1 MKKSMLYLLLI
12 LGISSCDSVTSKL
25 EEKQRLL
32 DGKLNQLDSA
42 LNAEVKRVSELD
54 TLISKEKATLDSL
67 LNLERRLLLKP

>member
-1 MKKSMLYLLLI
+1 MKKSFFYSLSI
-12 LGISSCDSVTSKL
+12 LALASCGDLTSKL

-42 LNAEVKRVSELD
+42 VNAEVNKVLSLD

-67 LNLERRLLLKP
+67 LNIERRILKNP

>member
-1 MKKSMLYLLLI
+1 MKKTILYSLLA

-25 EEKQRLL
+25 EEKQRML

>member
-1 MKKSMLYLLLI
+1 MKKSILYLLLVF
-12 LGISSCDSVTSKL
+12 GISSCDSVTSKL

-67 LNLERRLLLKP
+67 LNLERRLLLNP